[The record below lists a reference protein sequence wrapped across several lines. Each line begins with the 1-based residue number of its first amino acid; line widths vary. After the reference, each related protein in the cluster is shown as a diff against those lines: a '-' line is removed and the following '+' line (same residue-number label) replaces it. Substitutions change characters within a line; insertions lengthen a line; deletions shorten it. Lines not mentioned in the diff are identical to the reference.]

1 MARQLPRRWPGEA
14 AGRDG
19 SDGGLHAGPDDDPR
33 ARASDDTQDEDAAD
47 RTGDATRRRDG
58 DEAAPAYRRAGG
70 EQRSRTGRPRTRR
83 RGRGLSLTWRI
94 LFVNVMALAALAGG
108 LLYLDRYRESL
119 IGSELWSLTVQAQI
133 VAEALGEAAVT
144 TNTGEGGDYLTSMA
158 RPLVRRLAGPL
169 GLRVRLFAANG
180 DLIADSLSSSVIGG
194 PVTMQPLGPPVAQAR
209 GPLDWLLDFYEW
221 TIELLPDKSKYEPYS
236 ESSPPVAADFEEAV
250 HALRGEPRA
259 EVRVDPRENL
269 ILSAAAPVS
278 RYKQVL
284 GAVVVTKDSA
294 DIENSLRRVRLDILQ
309 VLAIVMAMSVLVSLY
324 LAGTIARPVR
334 RLAAAAKRV
343 GRGQGRKVAIPDFSR
358 RSDEIG
364 DLSASL
370 REMTDALWARMD
382 AIERF
387 AADVAHEIK
396 NPLTSLRSAVETAA
410 RIEDD
415 AQRKKLMA
423 IITDDVK
430 RLDRLISDISD
441 ASRLDAE
448 LSRAESEPVDL
459 AGILGALAEIHA
471 VTAAEGGPKLIYEPA
486 EDLTGGMIVEG
497 IESRLVQVFRNL
509 IGNAVSF
516 SPPGGEIRLRVWRD
530 GRWIKATVE
539 DQGPGIPEDK
549 RKAIFDR
556 FYTERPKGEKF
567 GTHSGLGL
575 SISRQIVEAHRGRIW
590 AENIYD
596 APTASRG
603 AVRGARFT
611 VELPAAPRGPGKSSG
626 QLGGLEA

>member
-1 MARQLPRRWPGEA
+1 MARQLPKRWPGDA
-14 AGRDG
+14 LGNGD
-19 SDGGLHAGPDDDPR
+19 GLHAGADEDPR
-33 ARASDDTQDEDAAD
+33 AWRAARVTDDIDLSSAADGRMAGDAAVRPEHD
-47 RTGDATRRRDG
+47 
-58 DEAAPAYRRAGG
+58 
-70 EQRSRTGRPRTRR
+70 SRTRLGRPRGERR
-83 RGRGLSLTWRI
+83 RRRGLSLTWRI

-108 LLYLDRYRESL
+108 LLYMDRYRESL

-144 TNTGEGGDYLTSMA
+144 SDVGEGGDYLTAMA

-180 DLIADSLSSSVIGG
+180 DLIADSLSSSVVGG
-194 PVTMQPLGPPVAQAR
+194 PVTVQPLAPPVAVTR
-209 GPLDWLLDFYEW
+209 GPLDVLLDFYEW
-221 TIELLPDKSKYEPYS
+221 AIELLPNKDRYPPYV
-236 ESSPPVAADFEEAV
+236 ESSPPVAADFEEAIY
-250 HALRGEPRA
+250 ALRGEPRA
-259 EVRVDPRENL
+259 EVRVNARDDL
-269 ILSAAAPVS
+269 MLSAAAPVS

-343 GRGQGRKVAIPDFSR
+343 GHGQGRKVAIPDFSR

-364 DLSASL
+364 DLSAAL
-370 REMTDALWARMD
+370 REMTDALWTRMD

-396 NPLTSLRSAVETAA
+396 NPLTSLRSAVETVA
-410 RIEDD
+410 RIEDAD
-415 AQRKKLMA
+415 QRRKLMA
-423 IITDDVK
+423 IIMDDVK

-459 AGILGALAEIHA
+459 SGILAALADIHA
-471 VTAAEGGPKLIYEPA
+471 ATASDGGPRLIYEPA
-486 EDLTGGMIVEG
+486 VDAASDLFVEG

-509 IGNAVSF
+509 LGNAVSF
-516 SPPGGEIRLRVWRD
+516 SPPNGEIRLRVWRE

-596 APTASRG
+596 APTADRG

-611 VELPAAPRGPGKSSG
+611 VELPAATKAQIGKSPAKAT
-626 QLGGLEA
+626 LGSADD